1 LIAGSAAALTSAVF
15 GLVPRPAGAATVILE
30 DSEARRIDIFERNAP
45 SVVFIDTF
53 TEKQDVF
60 SPNIMEVPLGS
71 GSGFVWDKEGHIVTN
86 YHVIR
91 NAKVAQVAILTP
103 TKGNKFPDAVL
114 VPPNAQEAS
123 DDATIDVFSRPSR
136 IRGANTNPF
145 SPDYTRTVYQATVV
159 GVDPGKDVAVL
170 KVEAP
175 KEVLYP
181 ITVGTSTGLKV
192 GQLALAIGNPFGL
205 DHTLTAGVIS
215 GIGREV
221 KSPIG
226 RPITNVIQSD
236 AAINPGN
243 SGGPLLNSSGD
254 LIGMNTAIYSP
265 SGASAGIGF
274 AIPIDTV
281 KFIVNTLIKDGKVV
295 RPILGI
301 SFLESK
307 QARALGISRGVLV
320 LDVPQGSAA
329 AKAGLK
335 GTRRTET
342 GLVEIG
348 DIIIQVNKTVIN
360 TEANLFQALEDLKPG
375 DIVELKVLRIEAE
388 NDTLT
393 QKEVKLEV
401 ELQSSEILEKLY
413 GNR

>member
-1 LIAGSAAALTSAVF
+1 MIAGSAAALTSAVF

>member
-1 LIAGSAAALTSAVF
+1 
-15 GLVPRPAGAATVILE
+15 
-30 DSEARRIDIFERNAP
+30 
-45 SVVFIDTF
+45 
-53 TEKQDVF
+53 
-60 SPNIMEVPLGS
+60 M
-71 GSGFVWDKEGHIVTN
+71 
-86 YHVIR
+86 IR

-236 AAINPGN
+236 AAINPG
-243 SGGPLLNSSGD
+243 
-254 LIGMNTAIYSP
+254 
-265 SGASAGIGF
+265 
-274 AIPIDTV
+274 
-281 KFIVNTLIKDGKVV
+281 
-295 RPILGI
+295 
-301 SFLESK
+301 ESK
-307 QARALGISRGVLV
+307 WC
-320 LDVPQGSAA
+320 
-329 AKAGLK
+329 
-335 GTRRTET
+335 
-342 GLVEIG
+342 
-348 DIIIQVNKTVIN
+348 N
-360 TEANLFQALEDLKPG
+360 
-375 DIVELKVLRIEAE
+375 
-388 NDTLT
+388 
-393 QKEVKLEV
+393 
-401 ELQSSEILEKLY
+401 
-413 GNR
+413 